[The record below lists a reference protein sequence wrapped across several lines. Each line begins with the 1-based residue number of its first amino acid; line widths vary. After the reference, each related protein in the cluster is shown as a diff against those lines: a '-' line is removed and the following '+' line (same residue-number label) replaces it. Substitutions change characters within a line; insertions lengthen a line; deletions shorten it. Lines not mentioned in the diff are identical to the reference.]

1 MKKLWNYYNVCT
13 SMAEYLIDRPMLVPH
28 FVTWLSTITVIVGET
43 VSREIS
49 LSRKSY
55 FALMLHRKV
64 DFSHSQAAF
73 DLLCPFVSLLLLPGE
88 LR

>member
-1 MKKLWNYYNVCT
+1 
-13 SMAEYLIDRPMLVPH
+13 MLV
-28 FVTWLSTITVIVGET
+28 EEK

-49 LSRKSY
+49 PCRKSH
-55 FALMLHRKV
+55 FASMLHRKV